1 MSFLEIKAVSKNF
14 GGVVAVDN
22 VSFNIQRGQIAAL
35 IGPNGAGKTTMFNI
49 ITGVYPPS
57 SGEICF
63 MGKPVSGLKPNLIA
77 KKGIARTFQ
86 NLQVFENMTVV
97 ENIMVGRH
105 IRTKTGLFSAALG
118 LPGSRSE
125 DREAREYSMRLL
137 EEIGLVD
144 KAEEEAANLAFGEQR
159 LLEIARAMALEP
171 ELLLLDEPAAGL
183 PGGETRKLERLI
195 CRLRDKGTTVLLVEH
210 DMETVMSL
218 ADNIVVLDFAKKIAE
233 GTPEQIQQNPKVI
246 AAYLGEDN

>member
-1 MSFLEIKAVSKNF
+1 MSFLEVKAVIKNF
-14 GGVVAVDN
+14 GGVVAVDD
-22 VSFNIQRGQIAAL
+22 VTFDVHRGQIAAL
-35 IGPNGAGKTTMFNI
+35 IGPNGAGKTTMFNM

-57 SGEICF
+57 SGEISF
-63 MGKPVSGLKPNLIA
+63 MGRPISGLKPNQIA

-86 NLQVFENMTVV
+86 NLQVFENMTVI
-97 ENIMVGRH
+97 ENVMVGRH
-105 IRTKTGLFSAALG
+105 IRTKTGLLCAAFG
-118 LPGSRSE
+118 LPSSRNE
-125 DREAREYSMRLL
+125 DREARAFSMKLL

-195 CRLRDKGTTVLLVEH
+195 CKLRDKGTTILLVEH

-233 GTPEQIQQNPKVI
+233 GTPEQIQQNHAVI
-246 AAYLGEDN
+246 AAYLGEDD